1 MGTVLITGCS
11 SGIGEATAR
20 VFAQAGW
27 RTVATM
33 RDPSMGQRLLDAAA
47 GERLDLTVVALD
59 VNDDASVTAALAEA
73 GPIDVVINNA
83 GVELLGPTHLASDDE
98 ARWQFETN
106 VFGLLRMVR
115 HVAPAMVER
124 GSGTIVNVGSTASFI
139 SVPYAGLYAASKHAV
154 SAISEALQFE
164 LGAHGV
170 KVLMIEPGRF
180 GTELTANART
190 VEALDGSRFTA
201 GYASFKAG
209 QARSSSAESHAP
221 PSDAAA
227 EILAA
232 VMNPESPL
240 HVQVGVDAVR
250 MRGLAN
256 AMTFEQY
263 ESVLRQA
270 LDWTP

>member
-11 SGIGEATAR
+11 SGIGEATALA
-20 VFAQAGW
+20 FARAGW
-27 RTVATM
+27 RTIATM
-33 RDPSMGQRLLDAAA
+33 RSADKGAALREAAA
-47 GERLDLTVVALD
+47 AESLDLTVVALD
-59 VNDDASVTAALAEA
+59 VNDEASVVAALAEA
-73 GPIDVVINNA
+73 GHVDVLINNA
-83 GVELLGPTHLASDDE
+83 GIELLGPTHLASDEE

-115 HVAPAMVER
+115 HVAPVMVER

-180 GTELTANART
+180 GTELTANARI
-190 VEALDGSRFTA
+190 VDALDGSRFTA
-201 GYASFKAG
+201 GYDSFKAG
-209 QARSSSAESHAP
+209 QAKTSSADSHAP

-232 VMNPESPL
+232 VMNPDSPL